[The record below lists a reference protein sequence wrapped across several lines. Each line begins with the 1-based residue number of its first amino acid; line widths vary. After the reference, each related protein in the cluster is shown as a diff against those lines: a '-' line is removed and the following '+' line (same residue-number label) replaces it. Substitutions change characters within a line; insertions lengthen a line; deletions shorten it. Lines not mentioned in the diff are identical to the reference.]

1 MSQATAPHSVTS
13 SPVSTGQLEEPISRL
28 RVPTEDELP
37 QKLRD
42 IHMRI

>member
-1 MSQATAPHSVTS
+1 MSQATAPHSVRS
-13 SPVSTGQLEEPISRL
+13 STGQLEESVSRL

-42 IHMRI
+42 IHVRI